1 MFWIRHLGASRAATE
16 TARGAI
22 VWSGSNDNRGQPH
35 IVKLKAPAT
44 ILWSF
49 FIAAG
54 CAPGLIG
61 AAPSTEPAKYAIKI
75 ASQPLGT
82 ALQSL
87 AKQSGVQIIFFSQIT
102 EGLRAPALE
111 GQFTVGAAL
120 ELLLAHSRLTF
131 RVINSKTIEIRA
143 LGADSSQSQH
153 DAPAAKGAKAR
164 APADPRRSP
173 GKKTA
178 VQSSAALEEIV
189 VNSTAEGLVA
199 TRTETP
205 LREIPQTISL
215 ISQEQ
220 IRQQDDTDL
229 ADALN
234 NAVGITVVRDNSLS
248 PTFVSRGFTITTFH
262 LDGGAAL
269 NSFGNTPIYGTPDL
283 GEYDHVEV
291 LRGADALFGG
301 IGNPGASVNIIRKRP
316 LPTNEALFSAYAGSW
331 NNYRAEADVT
341 GPLGFEGA
349 LRARLDVVFG
359 DRDYFFKPA
368 SLERKKVF
376 GVLECDL
383 TTRTLLTVGGSY
395 QWDNALPFINGWPF
409 YADGSDAHLPRS
421 LALAFNWSRY
431 DTQTREYY
439 AQLQQSFGGEWKLK
453 LNATSLDTAAS
464 YGYGVFGSPIDPI
477 TKALPVLPTAL
488 FSPSP
493 NTQDQF
499 VIDGTLTGSFN
510 LFGRRF
516 DVAVGGDYTHF
527 KGDVPLQVVFGF
539 GSAVNN
545 VFTFNPAAYPDP
557 PVPNPGFLR
566 SLATTNQ
573 SGEFASAR
581 AYLTGALSV
590 VGGARVTSN
599 RLSNAIYD
607 GTNPSTPDSIQETK
621 DDDKVTPFVGATYDL
636 DTHYSLYASYADIY
650 QTNNGVR
657 QIGGAFLPPVD
668 GIDRELGIKS
678 SWRNGALN
686 GIVVLYDIEQRGLAV
701 IDPSASLAD
710 ELTYS
715 PCCFLSNGTNKSKG
729 VDAELNGA
737 LAPGWLIAAGY
748 TFNINRGLKGDDLSG
763 ATPRHLL
770 KLWSSWQL
778 PAGLERWTIGGSV
791 QGQSSNFADG
801 NICLQMDLG
810 NCLGPQQ
817 STRAVQGS
825 FVVIDL
831 RAAYQIDSHWRAA
844 LSVNN
849 VFDRVYYQTIGI
861 PSGGN
866 WYGEPRGFVLR
877 IDARY

>member
-1 MFWIRHLGASRAATE
+1 MY
-16 TARGAI
+16 
-22 VWSGSNDNRGQPH
+22 RGQPR

-49 FIAAG
+49 FIAGG

-61 AAPSTEPAKYAIKI
+61 AAPSTEPAKYEIKI
-75 ASQPLGT
+75 DSQPLGT
-82 ALQSL
+82 ALQAL

-102 EGLRAPALE
+102 EGLRATALE
-111 GQFTVGAAL
+111 GQFTVSTAL
-120 ELLLAHSRLTF
+120 ELLLAHSQLTF
-131 RVINSKTIEIRA
+131 RVINPKTIEILA
-143 LGADSSQSQH
+143 LGAGSSQSQY
-153 DAPAAKGAKAR
+153 DAPAAKGGKAR
-164 APADPRRSP
+164 APADPHQSP
-173 GKKTA
+173 GEKTA
-178 VQSSAALEEIV
+178 VRNSAALDEIV

-220 IRQQDDTDL
+220 IRQQNDTDL

-234 NAVGITVVRDNSLS
+234 NAVGITVVRNNSLS
-248 PTFVSRGFTITTFH
+248 STFLSRGFTITTFH

-269 NSFGNTPIYGTPDL
+269 NSFSNTPIYGTPDL

-291 LRGADALFGG
+291 LRGSDALFGG

-316 LPTNEALFSAYAGSW
+316 LATNEALFSAFAGSW

-383 TTRTLLTVGGSY
+383 TARTLLTVGGSY
-395 QWDNALPFINGWPF
+395 QWDNAVPFVDGWPS

-421 LALAFNWSRY
+421 MALAFNWSRY
-431 DTQTREYY
+431 DTQTREIY
-439 AQLQQSFGGEWKLK
+439 AQLQQSFGGKWKLK

-464 YGYGVFGSPIDPI
+464 YGYGGFRSPIDPI
-477 TKALPVLPTAL
+477 TKALPVLPFAV
-488 FSPSP
+488 FSAFP

-499 VIDGTLTGSFN
+499 VFDGTLTGSFD

-516 DVAVGGDYTHF
+516 EVAVGGDYTHF
-527 KGDVPLQVVFGF
+527 KGDVSIQPVFAF

-545 VFTFNPAAYPDP
+545 VFAYNAAAYANP
-557 PVPNPGFLR
+557 PVPNPAFLQ

-581 AYLTGALSV
+581 VYLTGALSV
-590 VGGARVTSN
+590 VGGARLSSN
-599 RLSNAIYD
+599 RLSNTIYF
-607 GTNPSTPDSIQETK
+607 GVGGVTSPGLTQETK
-621 DDDKVTPFVGATYDL
+621 DHNKVTPFVGAAYDFNA
-636 DTHYSLYASYADIY
+636 HYSLYASYSDIY
-650 QTNNGVR
+650 QSNSGLSEA
-657 QIGGAFLPPVD
+657 GGAFLPPAD
-668 GIDRELGIKS
+668 GIDREVGIKG

-686 GIVVLYDIEQRGLAV
+686 GLVVLYDIEQRGLAV
-701 IDPSASLAD
+701 RDPSTSFVDQQGLS
-710 ELTYS
+710 T
-715 PCCFLSNGTNKSKG
+715 CCFKPNGTNKSSG
-729 VDAELNGA
+729 VDAELNGE
-737 LAPGWLIAAGY
+737 LAPGWLIGTGY
-748 TFNINRGLKGDDLSG
+748 TFNVNHALAGGELSS

-778 PAGLERWTIGGSV
+778 PGEYQRWTIGGSIQV
-791 QGQSSNFADG
+791 QSSNFEVGSLCAQLDSF
-801 NICLQMDLG
+801 G
-810 NCLGPQQ
+810 NCLVSRQ
-817 STRAVQGS
+817 SFREVQGS
-825 FVVIDL
+825 FAVANL
-831 RAAYQIDSHWRAA
+831 RAGYQIDAHWRAA

-849 VFDRVYYQTIGI
+849 VFDRIYYQTIGI
-861 PSGGN
+861 LVAGN

-877 IDARY
+877 IDGRY